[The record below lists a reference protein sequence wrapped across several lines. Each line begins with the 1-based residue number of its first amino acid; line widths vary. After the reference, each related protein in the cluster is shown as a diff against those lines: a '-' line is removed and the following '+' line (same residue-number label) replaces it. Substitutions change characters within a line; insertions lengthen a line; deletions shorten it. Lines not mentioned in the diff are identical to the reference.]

1 MRSTENFV
9 KALPTGRWL
18 VQQRELFSMTVSE
31 LAKALHRHPS
41 TVRAIERNNRVIPPG
56 WGDGLRLIGMQLPA
70 PAWPGNMPAYFG
82 AELEHDMNTRAGLRH
97 SRFWLSKQLCV
108 PEKVVVAVIHGN
120 LVVPHDWLL
129 KLAELGANVPAAV
142 RRALDQTDR
151 DSPSPACESAPLDFS
166 ELISKLPADGW
177 RGGPRATGPEAQ
189 EPTGSLFCEPS
200 SDDSK
205 KRLPAD
211 EPPPQRKPQSLYIHW
226 TEEGGLHVTVSTAL
240 LDQIPVALQELLL
253 TLYPS
258 SLPTPS
264 PSPLAKKAAGPSRG

>member
-82 AELEHDMNTRAGLRH
+82 SELEHDMNKRAGLRH
-97 SRFWLSKQLCV
+97 SRFWLSKQLFV
-108 PEKVVVAVIHGN
+108 PEKVVVAVIRGN

-142 RRALDQTDR
+142 CRALEQADMDTA
-151 DSPSPACESAPLDFS
+151 SAASESAPLDFS
-166 ELISKLPADGW
+166 ELISKLPAEGW
-177 RGGPRATGPEAQ
+177 RGGQRAPGPAAQ
-189 EPTGSLFCEPS
+189 EPTRSLDCEPS
-200 SDDSK
+200 GDDSK
-205 KRLPAD
+205 KRLSVD
-211 EPPPQRKPQSLYIHW
+211 EAPQQRKPQSLYIHW
-226 TEEGGLHVTVSTAL
+226 TEEGGLHVTLSTAL
-240 LDQIPVALQELLL
+240 LDQIPVAMKELLL
-253 TLYPS
+253 TLYQS
-258 SLPTPS
+258 SLPTSAQS
-264 PSPLAKKAAGPSRG
+264 PFAKKVAEPSRG